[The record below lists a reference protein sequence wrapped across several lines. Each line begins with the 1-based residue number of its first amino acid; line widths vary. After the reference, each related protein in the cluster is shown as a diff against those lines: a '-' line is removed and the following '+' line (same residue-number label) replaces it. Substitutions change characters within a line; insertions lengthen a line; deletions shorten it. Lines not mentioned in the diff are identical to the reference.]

1 MKIVF
6 KTSLL
11 FATLCAAA
19 FFLMQGLY
27 PYVILLL
34 PVVVW
39 MIISIYKSQT
49 RVLKELEQCAESIVY
64 LDFSKQW
71 NEEGM
76 PREIRTIRRYFNR
89 ITGSIKR
96 LSLEKEMQ
104 YQYLQKVL
112 EMIDTGILCY
122 RIQTGELLWM
132 NESAKKILHIPF
144 LQSFWSL
151 KKRNP
156 TLFADL
162 EKLKSGVPVVINLT
176 HEGISQKM
184 LTSTAHFIIDNHS
197 YRLIALQNVSGTLNE
212 HEVEAWQK
220 LLSVMTHEI
229 MNSVAPISSLADTLK
244 RHLDKEPPPEP
255 NRQEWLQDLRTGIET
270 IGRRSK
276 GLLRF
281 AKTYRN
287 LKKIGEPIPETL
299 LLAPFL
305 KNLHHLLASTLLQ
318 KGIRLSITQHDPT
331 LSLVADPNLMEQ
343 LLINLL
349 TNAVEAVQGGK
360 DPHIKLSA
368 QLNNEQKVQIQ
379 VIDNGQGIPP
389 DTLDRIFIPFFSS
402 RSGGNGI
409 GLSLCQQI
417 MLMHKGTIYVQ
428 SEVGKGSVFTLQF

>member
-19 FFLMQGLY
+19 YFLMKGLY

-34 PVVVW
+34 PVIIW
-39 MIISIYKSQT
+39 IIISMYKSQT
-49 RVLKELEQCAESIVY
+49 RVLKELGQCAESIVY

-71 NEEGM
+71 NEEGL

-89 ITGSIKR
+89 ISGSIKR

-112 EMIDTGILCY
+112 EIIDTGILCY
-122 RIQTGELLWM
+122 RTQTGELLWM
-132 NESAKKILHIPF
+132 NESTKKILHIPF

-156 TLFADL
+156 TLYADL
-162 EKLKSGVPVVINLT
+162 EKLKSGAPVVINLT
-176 HEGISQKM
+176 HEGVSQKI
-184 LTSTAHFIIDNHS
+184 LASVAHFKIDQS
-197 YRLIALQNVSGTLNE
+197 YRLIALQNVSGALNE
-212 HEVEAWQK
+212 HEVQAWQK

-229 MNSVAPISSLADTLK
+229 MNSVAPISSLADTLM
-244 RHLDKEPPPEP
+244 RRLEEDFPSERPT
-255 NRQEWLQDLRTGIET
+255 QEWLQDLRIGIET
-270 IGRRSK
+270 IGRRSE

-287 LKKIGEPIPETL
+287 LKKVGAPVLDTL
-299 LLAPFL
+299 LLSPFL
-305 KNLHHLLASTLLQ
+305 ENLHKLLMPILEQ
-318 KGIRLSITQHDPT
+318 KGIRLNITLQEPG
-331 LSLVADPNLMEQ
+331 LSLQADPNLMEQ

-349 TNAVEAVQGGK
+349 TNAMEAVKEGN
-360 DPHIKLSA
+360 DPHILVSVR
-368 QLNNEQKVQIQ
+368 LNQEHKVRIQ
-379 VIDNGQGIPP
+379 VSDNGQGIPP
-389 DTLDRIFIPFFSS
+389 EILERIFIPFFST
-402 RSGGNGI
+402 RPGGSGI

-417 MLMHKGTIYVQ
+417 MLMHKGNIYVQ